1 MIYKL
6 KFLPVAQV
14 EWDKLDNSVKQPL
27 LKALHKRLS
36 NPVVVP
42 KDRLNGIKSKECY
55 KIKLRSYGIRLVYAV
70 EDSAITLVVIGVGK
84 RENDE
89 VYETMHD
96 RLEKL

>member
-1 MIYKL
+1 MIYKI
-6 KFLPVAQV
+6 KFLPSAQV

-36 NPVVVP
+36 NPVVP
-42 KDRLNGIKSKECY
+42 KDRLNWIKGKECY

-70 EDSAITLVVIGVGK
+70 EHAIITLVVIGVGK

-89 VYETMHD
+89 VYETMYD